1 MTIKNTI
8 AGLPYGGAKGG
19 IKIDPRSLSK
29 AEIERVTR
37 NYTTA
42 LCKKSSLG
50 PAIDVPGPDIGT
62 GEREMTLIKDQYHH
76 LYGTRDINYAGV
88 TTGKSVAH
96 HGIRGREEATGLGVF
111 YSTKQIL
118 NNEEQLAKLGVT
130 KGLQGKRFIVQGFGN
145 VGYWASKFFVE
156 EGALLIGVAEA
167 DGSFICQDGI
177 NPDDLWKYKREKKG
191 TKGYLHHAGKTG
203 NEYVN
208 EDAIYQEWYLISYPA
223 IFSSLL
229 LSSNQSTSTMLTV
242 SSASSSWRLPM
253 VPPPARERRSCSRRE

>member
-19 IKIDPRSLSK
+19 IKIDPRSLSQG
-29 AEIERVTR
+29 EIERVTR

-62 GEREMTLIKDQYHH
+62 GEREMTIIKDQYQQ

-118 NNEEQLAKLGVT
+118 TNDEQLSKLGVE
-130 KGLQGKRFIVQGFGN
+130 KGLKGKRFIVQGFGN
-145 VGYWASKFFVE
+145 VGYWASRFFVE
-156 EGALLIGVAEA
+156 EGAVLVGVAEA
-167 DGSFICQDGI
+167 DGSFICESGI
-177 NPDDLWKYKREKKG
+177 DPKELW
-191 TKGYLHHAGKTG
+191 
-203 NEYVN
+203 
-208 EDAIYQEWYLISYPA
+208 
-223 IFSSLL
+223 
-229 LSSNQSTSTMLTV
+229 
-242 SSASSSWRLPM
+242 
-253 VPPPARERRSCSRRE
+253 

>member
-29 AEIERVTR
+29 GEIERVTR

-50 PAIDVPGPDIGT
+50 PAVDVPGPDIGT
-62 GEREMTLIKDQYHH
+62 GEREMTLIKDQYQQ

-118 NNEEQLAKLGVT
+118 NNEEQIAKLGVA
-130 KGLQGKRFIVQGFGN
+130 KGLKGKRFIVQGFGN

-156 EGALLIGVAEA
+156 EGALLIGVA
-167 DGSFICQDGI
+167 
-177 NPDDLWKYKREKKG
+177 
-191 TKGYLHHAGKTG
+191 
-203 NEYVN
+203 
-208 EDAIYQEWYLISYPA
+208 
-223 IFSSLL
+223 
-229 LSSNQSTSTMLTV
+229 
-242 SSASSSWRLPM
+242 
-253 VPPPARERRSCSRRE
+253 